1 MAPDVRWVCGVVMGN
16 RVMAEVGVVGVRPL
30 LWHAFGAEEM
40 GLERPL
46 RHGVAGND
54 PTEWERSLLVTQG
67 NQLYVEPSYIFGC
80 LRDGAAYVGNGR
92 ASLQGLVAATLQ
104 VVDEIVLVN
113 RYLPKVRPLPRDKDL
128 PVYLDVRGVRNPATR
143 GRNVRH
149 RVAASKGW
157 KMTFRLTWDRSVVS
171 VPEMKS
177 VVLNAGQLA
186 GIGDARSIGYGRFAP
201 VDEDVFKMLEL
212 H

>member
-1 MAPDVRWVCGVVMGN
+1 MGN
-16 RVMAEVGVVGVRPL
+16 IVTAEVRIVGVRPL
-30 LWHAFGAEEM
+30 LWHAFGAEAM
-40 GLERPL
+40 ALDGQV

-54 PTEWERSLLVTQG
+54 PTEWERSLLVTKG
-67 NQLYVEPSYIFGC
+67 NQLYVEPSYVFGC
-80 LRDGAAYVGNGR
+80 LRDGAAFINYGR
-92 ASLQGLVAATLQ
+92 GSLQGLVAATLQ

-143 GRNVRH
+143 GRNVRY

-177 VVLNAGQLA
+177 VVLNAGQLS

-201 VDEDVFKMLEL
+201 ADDDVFKMLEL
-212 H
+212 N